1 MRIEFSSAMAVCLF
15 VATTGCPSET
25 VGPPPE
31 PPVNW
36 QSFDAGPKKGVGLAA
51 ATLRERAVPDAYTA
65 ALASADFA
73 ALIRLTDDDAH
84 FTFPGMEDAHGPDA
98 IVRVHQRLL
107 GAFDQRKVTMSRVW
121 RTSSEQTVEW
131 TLTGIQARDW
141 MGIKASQKPVT
152 IKGVTLIWT
161 KDDGSVTDLHL
172 YFDVAVVKAQ
182 LGVGPKDLVSAA
194 QAAAPSGNAG
204 PPATAEVFEQASSAA
219 EQGNIAVAR
228 AALDALEKN
237 DLAAYQGTMA
247 DDVEVST
254 LERAQPW
261 RGKADAGS
269 YFKAMHKSL
278 GQLDTTVTDSWGVG
292 AFAVLEY
299 TIAGEQL
306 GPFGWIPAQRDKTVL
321 FHIVDIVE
329 VTAGKIAHV
338 WRYDNPGEIVPPS

>member
-1 MRIEFSSAMAVCLF
+1 
-15 VATTGCPSET
+15 
-25 VGPPPE
+25 
-31 PPVNW
+31 
-36 QSFDAGPKKGVGLAA
+36 
-51 ATLRERAVPDAYTA
+51 
-65 ALASADFA
+65 
-73 ALIRLTDDDAH
+73 
-84 FTFPGMEDAHGPDA
+84 
-98 IVRVHQRLL
+98 
-107 GAFDQRKVTMSRVW
+107 
-121 RTSSEQTVEW
+121 
-131 TLTGIQARDW
+131 

-172 YFDVAVVKAQ
+172 YFDVAMIKAQ

-194 QAAAPSGNAG
+194 LQAAAANGSAG
-204 PPATAEVFEQASSAA
+204 APVTSQVFEQASSAA
-219 EQGNIAVAR
+219 EQGNVAVAR

-247 DDVEVST
+247 DDVEVYT

-261 RGKADAGS
+261 RGKADAAS

-306 GPFGWIPAQRDKTVL
+306 GPFGWIPPQRDKTVL

-329 VTAGKIAHV
+329 VAAGKIAHI
-338 WRYDNPGEIVPPS
+338 WRYDNPGEIAVVPPP